1 MDNIVFRKSIK
12 EDMPTINALFIKM
25 VEEINRKMV
34 NEGVE
39 PYTNLENGFEEDY
52 LDSFYENED
61 NIIFVAEHNNKVVGF
76 LSVNNYKED
85 GYIYL
90 DDYYIREEYRGKGI
104 GSELMNMAISY
115 AKEDHVDRIM
125 THVESA
131 NKSSIDFYKNRG
143 FQTEEV
149 QGHRLFIKK
158 AL

>member
-12 EDMPTINALFIKM
+12 EDIPTINALFIKM

-39 PYTNLENGFEEDY
+39 PYTNLENGFEENY
-52 LDSFYENED
+52 LDSFYENKD
-61 NIIFVAEHNNKVVGF
+61 NIIFVAEHNNKVIGF

>member
-12 EDMPTINALFIKM
+12 EDMPTINSLFIKM

-39 PYTNLENGFEEDY
+39 PYTNLEKGFEEDY
-52 LDSFYENED
+52 LDSFYENKD
-61 NIIFVAEHNNKVVGF
+61 NIIFVAEHNNKVIGF

-104 GSELMNMAISY
+104 GSELMNMAIAY

-158 AL
+158 TL

>member
-12 EDMPTINALFIKM
+12 EDIPTINALFIKM

-104 GSELMNMAISY
+104 GSELMNMAIAY

-158 AL
+158 TL

>member
-12 EDMPTINALFIKM
+12 EDMPTINSLFIKM

-52 LDSFYENED
+52 LDSFYENKD
-61 NIIFVAEHNNKVVGF
+61 NIIFVAEHNNKVIGF

-158 AL
+158 TL